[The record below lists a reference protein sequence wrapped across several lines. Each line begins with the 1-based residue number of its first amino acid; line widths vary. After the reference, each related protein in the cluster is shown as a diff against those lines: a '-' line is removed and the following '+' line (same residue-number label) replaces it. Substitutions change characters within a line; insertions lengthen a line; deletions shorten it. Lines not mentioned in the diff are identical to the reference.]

1 MDIHNYPVG
10 WALPTEIQPTFI
22 VKAGNARP
30 TAKRHFTT
38 EVTEGTEKSFVLLT
52 SPVTQLTK

>member
-1 MDIHNYPVG
+1 MGIHNYPVG

-38 EVTEGTEKSFVLLT
+38 EAQRAQRKALYC
-52 SPVTQLTK
+52 